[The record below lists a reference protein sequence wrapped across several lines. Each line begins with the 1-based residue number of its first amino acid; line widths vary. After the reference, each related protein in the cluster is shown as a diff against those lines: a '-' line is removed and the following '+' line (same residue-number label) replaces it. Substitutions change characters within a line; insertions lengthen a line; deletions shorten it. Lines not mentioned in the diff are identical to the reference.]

1 MPQLK
6 SQKPTSS
13 LTRAELFSLAGVLIG
28 TLLTFASTFTFGW
41 VYDDPPQIPQNPN
54 LEWSRFG
61 FLVTHQLWAS
71 VAGMEGRFYR
81 PLLTFWFLINKSLF
95 GLNPHYFHVT
105 TVLAHVTATAL
116 AFFVA
121 RALLKDAGA
130 ALFAAAIFAVHP
142 LQVESASWISSV
154 NDSLAAAFCFASFL
168 IYRKARTSARNPA
181 VWWTLAGILF
191 LLALLTKE
199 VSIVLPGIIL
209 VDLLLVDLVFVDLVL
224 VDPVLADRVLAD
236 HLPDDR
242 SSDSRSEAQAASPQ
256 RFATS
261 VTIAA
266 IATYGAVAVLWLTL
280 RAWAMGV
287 TAAISS
293 SLPWSATLLSAP
305 KVVLFN
311 LYRVVL
317 PIGLSPHYDF
327 RLIESASPQFLF
339 TFLALSALAALAV
352 LLATRDPR
360 LWVAFAW
367 LIFPMLPTLNL
378 RWMNE
383 GDFIHDRYLYM
394 SMLGA
399 ALLAGSAY
407 AWIRDWIKTKW
418 PAMQLFRPLAAC
430 VVVMLAFASA
440 IQAEYWATDVT
451 LFARAVSRAPDNEW
465 AQLNYGSTL
474 SARGKFA
481 DAGPHFARSYEL
493 KPGWRAADFAGF
505 AYQQAGDLSL
515 AEHWF
520 RTALQLDP
528 SLANAWFGLAQ
539 VSLLQHLPDQAI
551 TYLKKALELEPSA
564 DGYHY
569 ALGTALEQV
578 SQPDAAIEEY
588 KTELQ
593 LHPYQTGARKA
604 LDRLRDR
611 LHAPAQ

>member
-1 MPQLK
+1 VPQLK
-6 SQKPTSS
+6 TQKPISS
-13 LTRAELFSLAGVLIG
+13 PTRTELLSLAGVLIG
-28 TLLTFASTFTFGW
+28 TLLTFASTFRFGW
-41 VYDDPPQIPQNPN
+41 VYDDPPQIPQNPT

-71 VAGMEGRFYR
+71 VAGVEGRFYR
-81 PLLTFWFLINKSLF
+81 PLLTCWFLINKSLF

-105 TVLAHVTATAL
+105 TVMAHVAATAL

-130 ALFAAAIFAVHP
+130 ALFAAALFAVHP

-154 NDSLAAAFCFASFL
+154 NDSLAAALSFASFL
-168 IYRKARTSARNPA
+168 IYRKARSAPRNPA
-181 VWWTLAGILF
+181 AWWALAGILF

-209 VDLLLVDLVFVDLVL
+209 VDLFLVDLFLADRVL
-224 VDPVLADRVLAD
+224 VDPVLV
-236 HLPDDR
+236 DR
-242 SSDSRSEAQAASPQ
+242 SSDSRSEAQA
-256 RFATS
+256 TS
-261 VTIAA
+261 SRRSANSVAIAA
-266 IATYGAVAVLWLTL
+266 IATYGAVAVLWFIL
-280 RAWAMGV
+280 RSWALGG

-293 SLPWSATLLSAP
+293 SLPWSTTLLSGP

-311 LYRVVL
+311 LYRAVL

-327 RLIESASPQFLF
+327 RLIESPGPQFLL
-339 TFLALSALAALAV
+339 TLLGLVALASLAALA
-352 LLATRDPR
+352 ARRNPR

-383 GDFIHDRYLYM
+383 DDFIHDRYLYM
-394 SMLGA
+394 SMLGV
-399 ALLAGSAY
+399 ALLAASAY
-407 AWIRDWIKTKW
+407 AAIRDWIKTEW
-418 PAMQLFRPLAAC
+418 PAVQLFRPLAAC
-430 VVVMLAFASA
+430 MVVMLGFASA
-440 IQAEYWATDVT
+440 IQSEYWATDVV
-451 LFARAVSRAPDNEW
+451 LFARAVDRAPDNEW
-465 AQLNYGSTL
+465 AQLNYGSAL

-481 DAGPHFARSYEL
+481 DAAPHFARSYEL

-505 AYQQAGDLSL
+505 AYQQSGDLSQ

-539 VSLLQHLPDQAI
+539 VSLLQHLPEQAI
-551 TYLKKALELEPSA
+551 PYLKKALELEPAA

-569 ALGTALEQV
+569 ALGMALEQV
-578 SQPDAAIEEY
+578 SQPRAAIEEY

-593 LHPYQTGARKA
+593 LHPYQTGAGKA
-604 LDRLRDR
+604 LERLQSPPR
-611 LHAPAQ
+611 

>member
-1 MPQLK
+1 VPQPRA
-6 SQKPTSS
+6 QKPIST
-13 LTRAELFSLAGVLIG
+13 LTRTELLSLAGVLIV

-54 LEWSRFG
+54 LEWSRVG
-61 FLVTHQLWAS
+61 FLFTHQLWAS
-71 VAGMEGRFYR
+71 VVGTEGRFYR
-81 PLLTFWFLINKSLF
+81 PLLTLWFLINKTLF

-105 TVLAHVTATAL
+105 TLLAHVAATAL

-121 RALLKDAGA
+121 RKLLEDAGA

-154 NDSLAAAFCFASFL
+154 NDSLAAALCFASFL
-168 IYRKARTSARNPA
+168 LYRKARATSRNPA
-181 VWWTLAGILF
+181 WWALAGILF

-199 VSIVLPGIIL
+199 VSVVLPGIIL
-209 VDLLLVDLVFVDLVL
+209 VDLWSVPLLFDSGGEPNTPSRHF
-224 VDPVLADRVLAD
+224 P
-236 HLPDDR
+236 LP
-242 SSDSRSEAQAASPQ
+242 AG
-256 RFATS
+256 
-261 VTIAA
+261 IAA
-266 IATYGAVAVLWLTL
+266 ISTYGIVAVLWLTL
-280 RAWAMGV
+280 RSWALGGA
-287 TAAISS
+287 TAVSS
-293 SLPWSATLLSAP
+293 SLSLSWSTTVLSIP
-305 KVVLFN
+305 KVILVN
-311 LYRVVL
+311 LYRVVV

-327 RLIESASPQFLF
+327 HLIESPGPQFLV
-339 TFLALSALAALAV
+339 TLLALLVLAALAV
-352 LLATRDPR
+352 LVATRNPQ

-383 GDFIHDRYLYM
+383 DDFIHDRYLYM

-399 ALLAGSAY
+399 ALLAASAY
-407 AWIRDWIKTKW
+407 AAIRDWIRSKW
-418 PAMQLFRPLAAC
+418 PAMQLLRPLAAC
-430 VVVMLAFASA
+430 IVLILAFATA
-440 IQAEYWATDVT
+440 IQSEYWANDVA
-451 LFARAVSRAPDNEW
+451 LFARAVDRAPGNEW
-465 AQLNYGSTL
+465 AQLNYGSAL

-481 DAGPHFARSYEL
+481 DAAPHFTRSYEL

-505 AYQQAGDLSL
+505 AYQQSGDLSQ

-539 VSLLQHLPDQAI
+539 VSLLQHLPEQAI
-551 TYLKKALELEPSA
+551 PYLKRALELEPSA

-578 SQPDAAIEEY
+578 AQRSSAIEEY
-588 KTELQ
+588 KTELH

-604 LDRLRDR
+604 LDRLQ
-611 LHAPAQ
+611 PAAQ

>member
-1 MPQLK
+1 VPQRK
-6 SQKPTSS
+6 TQNPVSS
-13 LTRAELFSLAGVLIG
+13 LTRTELLALAGVLIG

-61 FLVTHQLWAS
+61 FLLTHQLWAS
-71 VAGMEGRFYR
+71 VAGTEGRFYR
-81 PLLTFWFLINKSLF
+81 PVLTLWFLINKTVF

-105 TVLAHVTATAL
+105 NVLAHVTVSAL

-121 RALLKDAGA
+121 RALLKNTGGKNTGA

-154 NDSLAAAFCFASFL
+154 NDSLAAALCFTSFL
-168 IYRKARTSARNPA
+168 IYRKARTAPRNPA
-181 VWWTLAGILF
+181 AWWTLAAILF

-209 VDLLLVDLVFVDLVL
+209 VDLVFV
-224 VDPVLADRVLAD
+224 
-236 HLPDDR
+236 DR
-242 SSDSRSEAQAASPQ
+242 SSDSRNEPEPEPSQ
-256 RFATS
+256 RFPTS
-261 VTIAA
+261 VNIAA
-266 IATYGAVAVLWLTL
+266 IATYGIVTVLWLTL
-280 RAWAMGV
+280 RSLALGGTTV
-287 TAAISS
+287 ISS
-293 SLPWSATLLSAP
+293 SLSWSTTLLSAP
-305 KVVLFN
+305 KVILFN

-327 RLIESASPQFLF
+327 HLIETPSPQFLL
-339 TFLALSALAALAV
+339 TLLALIALAALAV
-352 LLATRDPR
+352 LLATRNPR

-367 LIFPMLPTLNL
+367 LMFPMVPTLNL

-383 GDFIHDRYLYM
+383 DDFIHDRYLYM

-399 ALLAGSAY
+399 ALLAASAY
-407 AWIRDWIKTKW
+407 AWIRHWIKSRW
-418 PAMQLFRPLAAC
+418 PAMQLFRPLAVC
-430 VVVMLAFASA
+430 LVVILAFASA
-440 IQAEYWATDVT
+440 IQSEYWATDVT
-451 LFARAVSRAPDNEW
+451 LFARAVNRAPDNEW
-465 AQLNYGSTL
+465 AQLNYGSAL

-481 DAGPHFARSYEL
+481 DAAPHFARSYEL

-505 AYQQAGDLSL
+505 AYQQSGDLSQ
-515 AEHWF
+515 AERWF

-528 SLANAWFGLAQ
+528 ALANAWFGLAQ
-539 VSLLQHLPDQAI
+539 VSLLHHLPEQAI
-551 TYLKKALELEPSA
+551 TYLRKAVELEPSA

-578 SQPDAAIEEY
+578 SQPNAAIEEY

-604 LDRLRDR
+604 LDRLDASTAGGR
-611 LHAPAQ
+611 

>member
-1 MPQLK
+1 VTQPK
-6 SQKPTSS
+6 AQKPIST
-13 LTRAELFSLAGVLIG
+13 LTRTELLSLAGVLTG

-61 FLVTHQLWAS
+61 FLITHQLWAS

-81 PLLTFWFLINKSLF
+81 PLLTLWFLINKTLF

-105 TVLAHVTATAL
+105 NVLAHVAATAL

-154 NDSLAAAFCFASFL
+154 NDSLAAALCFASFL
-168 IYRKARTSARNPA
+168 IYRKARTAPRNPA

-199 VSIVLPGIIL
+199 VSVVLPGIIL
-209 VDLLLVDLVFVDLVL
+209 VDLWSASLLS
-224 VDPVLADRVLAD
+224 A
-236 HLPDDR
+236 
-242 SSDSRSEAQAASPQ
+242 SRSEPEPASSR
-256 RFATS
+256 RFP
-261 VTIAA
+261 IAA
-266 IATYGAVAVLWLTL
+266 IAVYGIGGAFWLTL
-280 RAWAMGV
+280 RSWALGG

-293 SLPWSATLLSAP
+293 SLPWSTTLLSAP
-305 KVVLFN
+305 RIILFN

-327 RLIESASPQFLF
+327 RLIESPSPQFLL
-339 TFLALSALAALAV
+339 TLLALIALAALAA
-352 LLATRDPR
+352 LAAKRDPR

-383 GDFIHDRYLYM
+383 DDFIHDRYLYM

-399 ALLAGSAY
+399 ALLAASAY
-407 AWIRDWIKTKW
+407 VAIRDWIKTKW
-418 PAMQLFRPLAAC
+418 PAMQLLRPLAAC
-430 VVVMLAFASA
+430 IVVMLAFASA
-440 IQAEYWATDVT
+440 IQSEYWANDVV
-451 LFARAVSRAPDNEW
+451 LFARAVNRAPDNEW
-465 AQLNYGSTL
+465 AQLNYGSAL

-481 DAGPHFARSYEL
+481 DAAPHFARSYEL

-505 AYQQAGDLSL
+505 AYQQSGDLPQ
-515 AEHWF
+515 AESWF
-520 RTALQLDP
+520 RTALQLNP

-539 VSLLQHLPDQAI
+539 ISLLQHLPEQAFP
-551 TYLKKALELEPSA
+551 YLRKALELEPSA

-569 ALGTALEQV
+569 ALGTALEQI
-578 SQPDAAIEEY
+578 SQPSGAIEEY

-604 LDRLRDR
+604 LDRLQP
-611 LHAPAQ
+611 PAR

>member
-1 MPQLK
+1 VPQLK
-6 SQKPTSS
+6 TQKPISS
-13 LTRAELFSLAGVLIG
+13 LTRAELLSLAGVLIG

-41 VYDDPPQIPQNPN
+41 VYDDPPQIPQNSN

-81 PLLTFWFLINKSLF
+81 PLLTLWFLINKTLF

-105 TVLAHVTATAL
+105 TVLAHVAATAL

-121 RALLKDAGA
+121 RTLLKDAGA

-142 LQVESASWISSV
+142 LQTESASWISSV
-154 NDSLAAAFCFASFL
+154 NDSLAAALCFASFL
-168 IYRKARTSARNPA
+168 IYRKARTTPRNPTA
-181 VWWTLAGILF
+181 WWTLAGILF

-199 VSIVLPGIIL
+199 VSVVLPGMIL
-209 VDLLLVDLVFVDLVL
+209 VDLCFVDLCFDDL
-224 VDPVLADRVLAD
+224 SSAFLLSDADGE
-236 HLPDDR
+236 P
-242 SSDSRSEAQAASPQ
+242 QASPP
-256 RFATS
+256 RRLPIS

-266 IATYGAVAVLWLTL
+266 IATYGAVAVLWLAL
-280 RAWAMGV
+280 RSWALGG

-293 SLPWSATLLSAP
+293 SLPWSTTALSAP
-305 KVVLFN
+305 KVILFN

-317 PIGLSPHYDF
+317 PVGLSPHYDL
-327 RLIESASPQFLF
+327 RLIESPGPQFLF
-339 TFLALSALAALAV
+339 TLLALLTLAALAI

-383 GDFIHDRYLYM
+383 DDFIHDRYLYM
-394 SMLGA
+394 SMLGV
-399 ALLAGSAY
+399 ALLAA
-407 AWIRDWIKTKW
+407 AACARIRDWIKTKW
-418 PAMQLFRPLAAC
+418 PALQLFRPLAAC
-430 VVVMLAFASA
+430 IVVMLAFASA
-440 IQAEYWATDVT
+440 IQSQYWATDVV
-451 LFARAVSRAPDNEW
+451 LFARAVDRAPDNEW
-465 AQLNYGSTL
+465 SQLNYGSAL

-481 DAGPHFARSYEL
+481 DAAPHFARSYEL
-493 KPGWRAADFAGF
+493 RPGWRAADFAGF
-505 AYQQAGDLSL
+505 AYQQSGDLSQ
-515 AEHWF
+515 AERWF

-539 VSLLQHLPDQAI
+539 VSLLQHLPEQAI
-551 TYLKKALELEPSA
+551 PYLKKALELEPSA

-578 SQPDAAIEEY
+578 SQPSGAIEEY

-604 LDRLRDR
+604 LDRL
-611 LHAPAQ
+611 HPPAR

>member
-1 MPQLK
+1 MADSIVPQLETQK
-6 SQKPTSS
+6 SISS
-13 LTRAELFSLAGVLIG
+13 LTRAELLSLAGVLIG

-61 FLVTHQLWAS
+61 FLLTHQLWAS

-81 PLLTFWFLINKSLF
+81 PLLTFWFLINKTVF

-116 AFFVA
+116 AFFIA

-168 IYRKARTSARNPA
+168 LYRKARSAPRNPA
-181 VWWTLAGILF
+181 AWWTLAGILF

-209 VDLLLVDLVFVDLVL
+209 VDLICG
-224 VDPVLADRVLAD
+224 A
-236 HLPDDR
+236 R
-242 SSDSRSEAQAASPQ
+242 SSGSRSEAETTSPR
-256 RFATS
+256 RFPTS

-266 IATYGAVAVLWLTL
+266 IATYGVAAVLWLTL
-280 RAWAMGV
+280 RSWALGG

-305 KVVLFN
+305 KVILFN
-311 LYRVVL
+311 LCRVVL

-327 RLIESASPQFLF
+327 RLIESLSAQFLF
-339 TFLALSALAALAV
+339 TLLALIVLAALAV
-352 LLATRDPR
+352 LLATRNPR

-383 GDFIHDRYLYM
+383 DDFIHDRYLYM

-399 ALLAGSAY
+399 ALLAASAY
-407 AWIRDWIKTKW
+407 AWIRDWIKSKW
-418 PAMQLFRPLAAC
+418 PAMQLFRPLAVC
-430 VVVMLAFASA
+430 LVVMLAFASA
-440 IQAEYWATDVT
+440 IQSEYWAADVT
-451 LFARAVSRAPDNEW
+451 LFARAVNRAPNNEW
-465 AQLNYGSTL
+465 AQLNYGSAL

-481 DAGPHFARSYEL
+481 DAAPHFARSYEL

-505 AYQQAGDLSL
+505 AYQQSGDLSQ
-515 AEHWF
+515 AKRWF

-528 SLANAWFGLAQ
+528 GLANAWFGLAQ
-539 VSLLQHLPDQAI
+539 VSLLQHLPEQAI
-551 TYLKKALELEPSA
+551 TYLKKALELEPSS

-578 SQPDAAIEEY
+578 SQRDAAIEEY

-593 LHPYQTGARKA
+593 LHPYQTGARQA
-604 LDRLRDR
+604 LERLNASATGGR
-611 LHAPAQ
+611 

>member
-1 MPQLK
+1 VPQLNWK
-6 SQKPTSS
+6 KPISS
-13 LTRAELFSLAGVLIG
+13 LTRAELLSLAGVLIG

-105 TVLAHVTATAL
+105 TVLAHVAATAL

-121 RALLKDAGA
+121 RRLLEDAGA

-154 NDSLAAAFCFASFL
+154 NDSLAAALCFASFL
-168 IYRKARTSARNPA
+168 IYRKARTVPRNPA
-181 VWWTLAGILF
+181 AWWTLAGILF
-191 LLALLTKE
+191 LLALLAKE
-199 VSIVLPGIIL
+199 VSVVLPGIIL
-209 VDLLLVDLVFVDLVL
+209 VDLG
-224 VDPVLADRVLAD
+224 A
-236 HLPDDR
+236 R
-242 SSDSRSEAQAASPQ
+242 SHQSGSSSEAQATSPR
-256 RFATS
+256 RFTAPA
-261 VTIAA
+261 TIAA
-266 IATYGAVAVLWLTL
+266 IGTYGVVAVFWLSL
-280 RAWAMGV
+280 RSWALGG
-287 TAAISS
+287 TAALSS
-293 SLPWSATLLSAP
+293 SLPWTTTFLSAP

-311 LYRVVL
+311 LYRVVI

-327 RLIESASPQFLF
+327 HLIKSPGPQFLL
-339 TFLALSALAALAV
+339 TLLALIALATLAI
-352 LLATRDPR
+352 LAATRDSR

-383 GDFIHDRYLYM
+383 DDFIHDRYLYM

-399 ALLAGSAY
+399 ALLAASAY
-407 AWIRDWIKTKW
+407 AWIRDWIKSKW

-440 IQAEYWATDVT
+440 IQSEYWATDVT
-451 LFARAVSRAPDNEW
+451 LFARAVDRAPGNEW
-465 AQLNYGSTL
+465 AQLNYGSAL

-481 DAGPHFARSYEL
+481 DAAPHFARSYEL

-505 AYQQAGDLSL
+505 AYQQSGDLAR
-515 AEHWF
+515 AENWF

-528 SLANAWFGLAQ
+528 SLANAWFGLSQ
-539 VSLLQHLPDQAI
+539 VSLLQHLPEQAI
-551 TYLKKALELEPSA
+551 TYLRKALELEPSA

-569 ALGTALEQV
+569 ALGTALEQI
-578 SQPDAAIEEY
+578 SQPAAAIQEY
-588 KTELQ
+588 KTELRM
-593 LHPYQTGARKA
+593 HPSQTGARKA
-604 LDRLRDR
+604 LDRLE
-611 LHAPAQ
+611 ASTATGK

>member
-1 MPQLK
+1 VPQLK
-6 SQKPTSS
+6 TQKPVSS
-13 LTRAELFSLAGVLIG
+13 LNRTELLALAGVLIG

-54 LEWSRFG
+54 LEWNRFG
-61 FLVTHQLWAS
+61 FLLTHQLWAS

-81 PLLTFWFLINKSLF
+81 PLLTLWFLINKTVF
-95 GLNPHYFHVT
+95 GLNPHYFHLT
-105 TVLAHVTATAL
+105 NVLAHVTATAL

-121 RALLKDAGA
+121 RALLKNTGGKNTGA

-154 NDSLAAAFCFASFL
+154 NDSLAAVLCFASFL
-168 IYRKARTSARNPA
+168 IYRKARTAPRNPA
-181 VWWTLAGILF
+181 AWWILAGIPF

-209 VDLLLVDLVFVDLVL
+209 VDLVFV
-224 VDPVLADRVLAD
+224 
-236 HLPDDR
+236 DR
-242 SSDSRSEAQAASPQ
+242 SSDSRNEPEPAPSR
-256 RFATS
+256 RFPTS
-261 VTIAA
+261 VNTAA
-266 IATYGAVAVLWLTL
+266 IATYGVDTVLWLTL
-280 RAWAMGV
+280 RSWALGA

-293 SLPWSATLLSAP
+293 SLPWSTTLLSAP
-305 KVVLFN
+305 KVILFN

-327 RLIESASPQFLF
+327 HLIETPSPQFLL
-339 TFLALSALAALAV
+339 TLLALIALAALAV
-352 LLATRDPR
+352 LLATRNPR

-367 LIFPMLPTLNL
+367 LIFPMVPTLNL

-383 GDFIHDRYLYM
+383 DDFIHDRYLYM

-399 ALLAGSAY
+399 ALLAASAY
-407 AWIRDWIKTKW
+407 AWIRDWIKSKW
-418 PAMQLFRPLAAC
+418 PAMQLFRPLAVC
-430 VVVMLAFASA
+430 LVVILAFASA
-440 IQAEYWATDVT
+440 IQSEYWATDVT
-451 LFARAVSRAPDNEW
+451 LFARAVNRAPDNEW
-465 AQLNYGSTL
+465 AQLNYGSAL

-481 DAGPHFARSYEL
+481 DAAPHFARSYEL

-505 AYQQAGDLSL
+505 AYQQSGDLSQ
-515 AEHWF
+515 AERWF

-528 SLANAWFGLAQ
+528 ALANAWFGLAQ
-539 VSLLQHLPDQAI
+539 VSLLQHLPEQAI
-551 TYLKKALELEPSA
+551 TDLKKALELEPSA

-578 SQPDAAIEEY
+578 LQPNAAIEEY

-593 LHPYQTGARKA
+593 LHPYQTGARQA
-604 LDRLRDR
+604 LDRLRSPER
-611 LHAPAQ
+611 

>member
-6 SQKPTSS
+6 TQKPISS
-13 LTRAELFSLAGVLIG
+13 LTRAELLSLAGVLIG
-28 TLLTFASTFTFGW
+28 TLLTFAATFTFGW
-41 VYDDPPQIPQNPN
+41 VYDDPPQIPQNSN

-81 PLLTFWFLINKSLF
+81 PLLTLWFLINKTLF

-105 TVLAHVTATAL
+105 TVLAHVAATAL

-121 RALLKDAGA
+121 RMLLKDAGA
-130 ALFAAAIFAVHP
+130 TLFAAAIFAVHP
-142 LQVESASWISSV
+142 LQTESASWISSV
-154 NDSLAAAFCFASFL
+154 NDSLAAALCFASFL
-168 IYRKARTSARNPA
+168 IYRKARTTPRNPA
-181 VWWTLAGILF
+181 AWWTLAGILF

-199 VSIVLPGIIL
+199 VSVVLPGIIL
-209 VDLLLVDLVFVDLVL
+209 VDLCFVDLCFDDL
-224 VDPVLADRVLAD
+224 SSAFLLSAADGE
-236 HLPDDR
+236 P
-242 SSDSRSEAQAASPQ
+242 QASPP
-256 RFATS
+256 RRLPIS

-266 IATYGAVAVLWLTL
+266 IATYGAVAVLWLAL
-280 RAWAMGV
+280 RSWALGG

-293 SLPWSATLLSAP
+293 SLPWSTTVLSAP
-305 KVVLFN
+305 KVILFN

-327 RLIESASPQFLF
+327 HLIESPGPQFLL
-339 TFLALSALAALAV
+339 TLLALLALAALAI
-352 LLATRDPR
+352 LAATRDPR

-383 GDFIHDRYLYM
+383 DDFIHDRYLYM
-394 SMLGA
+394 SMLGV
-399 ALLAGSAY
+399 ALLAAAAY
-407 AWIRDWIKTKW
+407 ARIRDWIKTKW

-430 VVVMLAFASA
+430 IVVMLAFASA
-440 IQAEYWATDVT
+440 IQSEYWATDVV
-451 LFARAVSRAPDNEW
+451 LFARAVDRAPDNEW
-465 AQLNYGSTL
+465 AQLNYGSAL

-481 DAGPHFARSYEL
+481 DAAPHFARSYEL

-505 AYQQAGDLSL
+505 AYQQSGDLSQ
-515 AEHWF
+515 AERWF

-539 VSLLQHLPDQAI
+539 VSLLQHLPEQAI
-551 TYLKKALELEPSA
+551 PYLQKALELEPSA

-578 SQPDAAIEEY
+578 SQPLGAIEEY

-604 LDRLRDR
+604 LDRLQP
-611 LHAPAQ
+611 PAR

>member
-1 MPQLK
+1 MPQLET
-6 SQKPTSS
+6 QKPIPS
-13 LTRAELFSLAGVLIG
+13 LTRTELLSLAGVLIG

-41 VYDDPPQIPQNPN
+41 VYDDPPQITQNPN

-71 VAGMEGRFYR
+71 MAGMEGRFYR
-81 PLLTFWFLINKSLF
+81 PLLTLWFLINKTVF

-105 TVLAHVTATAL
+105 NVLAHITATAL

-121 RALLKDAGA
+121 RVLLKDAGA

-154 NDSLAAAFCFASFL
+154 NDSLAAALCFASFL
-168 IYRKARTSARNPA
+168 IYRKARTTPRNPA
-181 VWWTLAGILF
+181 AWWTLAGIFF

-199 VSIVLPGIIL
+199 VSVVLPGIIL
-209 VDLLLVDLVFVDLVL
+209 VDLWSASLLSG
-224 VDPVLADRVLAD
+224 PRNEPQPA
-236 HLPDDR
+236 
-242 SSDSRSEAQAASPQ
+242 SSRPFAS
-256 RFATS
+256 S
-261 VTIAA
+261 INIAA
-266 IATYGAVAVLWLTL
+266 LAAYGIAGVVWLTL
-280 RAWAMGV
+280 RSWALGG
-287 TAAISS
+287 TAAVSS
-293 SLPWSATLLSAP
+293 SLPWSTTLLSAP
-305 KVVLFN
+305 KIILFN

-327 RLIESASPQFLF
+327 HLIESPSPQFLL
-339 TFLALSALAALAV
+339 TLLALIALAALAI
-352 LLATRDPR
+352 LAAKRDPR

-383 GDFIHDRYLYM
+383 DDFIHDRYLYM
-394 SMLGA
+394 SMLGV
-399 ALLAGSAY
+399 ALLAASAY
-407 AWIRDWIKTKW
+407 AWIRDWIKAKW
-418 PAMQLFRPLAAC
+418 PAMQLFRPLAVC
-430 VVVMLAFASA
+430 LVVILAFASA
-440 IQAEYWATDVT
+440 IQSEYWATDVT
-451 LFARAVSRAPDNEW
+451 LFARAVNRAPENEW
-465 AQLNYGSTL
+465 AQLNYGSAL

-481 DAGPHFARSYEL
+481 DAAPHFVRSYEL

-505 AYQQAGDLSL
+505 AYQQSGDLSQ
-515 AEHWF
+515 AERWF

-539 VSLLQHLPDQAI
+539 VSLLQHLPEQAV
-551 TYLKKALELEPSA
+551 TDLKKALELEPSA

-578 SQPDAAIEEY
+578 LQPNAAIEEY
-588 KTELQ
+588 KSELQ

-604 LDRLRDR
+604 LERLQASAR
-611 LHAPAQ
+611 

>member
-1 MPQLK
+1 VPQLK
-6 SQKPTSS
+6 TQKPISPLPRT
-13 LTRAELFSLAGVLIG
+13 ELLSLAGVLIG

-81 PLLTFWFLINKSLF
+81 PLLTLWFLINKSVF

-105 TVLAHVTATAL
+105 NVLAHVAATAL

-130 ALFAAAIFAVHP
+130 ALFAAALFAVHP

-154 NDSLAAAFCFASFL
+154 NDSLAAALCFASFL
-168 IYRKARTSARNPA
+168 IYRRARAAPRNSAA
-181 VWWTLAGILF
+181 WWTLAGVLF

-199 VSIVLPGIIL
+199 VSIVLPGIVL
-209 VDLLLVDLVFVDLVL
+209 VDLW
-224 VDPVLADRVLAD
+224 AESRE
-236 HLPDDR
+236 
-242 SSDSRSEAQAASPQ
+242 SDSRIRPQ
-256 RFATS
+256 TEFPRRFPF
-261 VTIAA
+261 AA
-266 IATYGAVAVLWLTL
+266 IGTYGIVAVFWLTL
-280 RAWAMGV
+280 RSWALGG
-287 TAAISS
+287 TAAVSS
-293 SLPWSATLLSAP
+293 SLPWSTTLLSAP
-305 KVVLFN
+305 KIVLFN
-311 LYRVVL
+311 LYRAVL

-327 RLIESASPQFLF
+327 RLIESPGPQFLL
-339 TFLALSALAALAV
+339 TLLALLALAAIAILA
-352 LLATRDPR
+352 ATRDPR

-383 GDFIHDRYLYM
+383 DDFIHDRYLYM
-394 SMLGA
+394 SMLGV
-399 ALLAGSAY
+399 ALLAASAY
-407 AWIRDWIKTKW
+407 ARIRDWIKTKW

-430 VVVMLAFASA
+430 VLVGLAFASA
-440 IQAEYWATDVT
+440 IQSEYWATDVT
-451 LFARAVSRAPDNEW
+451 LFARAVDRAPQNEW
-465 AQLNYGSTL
+465 AQLNYGSAL

-481 DAGPHFARSYEL
+481 DAAPHFARSYEL

-505 AYQQAGDLSL
+505 AYQQSGDLSQ
-515 AEHWF
+515 AERWF

-539 VSLLQHLPDQAI
+539 VSLLQHLPEPAI
-551 TYLKKALELEPSA
+551 TYLRKALQLEPSA

-578 SQPDAAIEEY
+578 PQREAAIEEY

-604 LDRLRDR
+604 LERLQ
-611 LHAPAQ
+611 APAR

>member
-1 MPQLK
+1 VPQLET
-6 SQKPTSS
+6 QKTISS
-13 LTRAELFSLAGVLIG
+13 LTRAELLSLAGVLIG

-81 PLLTFWFLINKSLF
+81 PLLTLWFLINKPLF

-105 TVLAHVTATAL
+105 NVLAHVAATTL

-142 LQVESASWISSV
+142 VQVESASWISSV
-154 NDSLAAAFCFASFL
+154 NDSLAAALCFASFL
-168 IYRKARTSARNPA
+168 ISRKARSAPRNPA
-181 VWWTLAGILF
+181 AWWTLAGILF

-209 VDLLLVDLVFVDLVL
+209 VDLW
-224 VDPVLADRVLAD
+224 A
-236 HLPDDR
+236 R
-242 SSDSRSEAQAASPQ
+242 SGQSDSPSERQATPQ
-256 RFATS
+256 RFANS
-261 VTIAA
+261 AAIAA
-266 IATYGAVAVLWLTL
+266 IATYGLVAIFWMTL
-280 RAWAMGV
+280 RSWALGG

-293 SLPWSATLLSAP
+293 SLPWSTTLLSIP
-305 KVVLFN
+305 KVILFN

-317 PIGLSPHYDF
+317 PVGLSPHYDF
-327 RLIESASPQFLF
+327 RLIESAGPQFLL
-339 TFLALSALAALAV
+339 TLLALLILAAFAV
-352 LLATRDPR
+352 LLATRNPC

-383 GDFIHDRYLYM
+383 DDFIHDRYLYM
-394 SMLGA
+394 TMLGV
-399 ALLAGSAY
+399 ALLAASAY
-407 AWIRDWIKTKW
+407 ARIRDWIKIKW

-430 VVVMLAFASA
+430 VIVMLAFASA
-440 IQAEYWATDVT
+440 IQSEYWATDVT
-451 LFARAVSRAPDNEW
+451 LFARAVDRAPNNEW
-465 AQLNYGSTL
+465 AQLNYGSAL

-481 DAGPHFARSYEL
+481 DAAPHFARSYEL

-505 AYQQAGDLSL
+505 AYQQSGDLSQ
-515 AEHWF
+515 AESWF

-539 VSLLQHLPDQAI
+539 VSLLQHLPEQAI
-551 TYLKKALELEPSA
+551 TYLRKALQLEPTA

-569 ALGTALEQV
+569 ALGTALEQI
-578 SQPDAAIEEY
+578 SQRDAAIEEY

-604 LDRLRDR
+604 LERLQF
-611 LHAPAQ
+611 PAR

>member
-6 SQKPTSS
+6 TQEPVSS
-13 LTRAELFSLAGVLIG
+13 LTRTELLALAGVLIG

-54 LEWSRFG
+54 LEWNRFG
-61 FLVTHQLWAS
+61 FLLTHQLWAS

-81 PLLTFWFLINKSLF
+81 PLLTLWFLINKTVF
-95 GLNPHYFHVT
+95 GLNPRYFHVT
-105 TVLAHVTATAL
+105 NVLAHVTATAL

-121 RALLKDAGA
+121 RALLKNTGA

-154 NDSLAAAFCFASFL
+154 NDSLAAVLCFASFL
-168 IYRKARTSARNPA
+168 IYRKARTTPRNPA
-181 VWWTLAGILF
+181 AWWMLAAFLF

-209 VDLLLVDLVFVDLVL
+209 VDLVFD
-224 VDPVLADRVLAD
+224 DRWSDA
-236 HLPDDR
+236 R
-242 SSDSRSEAQAASPQ
+242 SSDSRNEPGP
-256 RFATS
+256 ATS
-261 VTIAA
+261 RRFLTSVNIAA
-266 IATYGAVAVLWLTL
+266 IASYGFATVVWLTL
-280 RAWAMGV
+280 RFWALGG

-293 SLPWSATLLSAP
+293 SLPWSTTLLSAP
-305 KVVLFN
+305 KVILFN
-311 LYRVVL
+311 FYRVVL

-327 RLIESASPQFLF
+327 HLIETPSPQFLL
-339 TFLALSALAALAV
+339 TLLALIALAALAV
-352 LLATRDPR
+352 LVATRDPR

-383 GDFIHDRYLYM
+383 DDFIHDRYLYM

-399 ALLAGSAY
+399 ALLAASGY
-407 AWIRDWIKTKW
+407 AWSRDWIKSKW
-418 PAMQLFRPLAAC
+418 PAMQLFRPLAVC
-430 VVVMLAFASA
+430 LVVILGFASA
-440 IQAEYWATDVT
+440 IQSEYWATDVT
-451 LFARAVSRAPDNEW
+451 LFARAVNRAPDNEW
-465 AQLNYGSTL
+465 AQLNYGSAL

-481 DAGPHFARSYEL
+481 DAAPHFTRSYEL

-505 AYQQAGDLSL
+505 AYQQSGDLSQ
-515 AEHWF
+515 AERWF

-528 SLANAWFGLAQ
+528 TLANAWFGLAQ
-539 VSLLQHLPDQAI
+539 VSLLQHLPEQAI
-551 TYLKKALELEPSA
+551 TYLKEALELAPSA

-593 LHPYQTGARKA
+593 LHPYQTGARQA
-604 LDRLRDR
+604 LDRL
-611 LHAPAQ
+611 HPPAR

>member
-6 SQKPTSS
+6 TQKPICS
-13 LTRAELFSLAGVLIG
+13 LTRTELLSLVGILIG

-81 PLLTFWFLINKSLF
+81 PLLTLWFLVNKSLF
-95 GLNPHYFHVT
+95 GLNPHYFHLTNVF
-105 TVLAHVTATAL
+105 AHVAATAL

-154 NDSLAAAFCFASFL
+154 NDSLAAALCFASFL
-168 IYRKARTSARNPA
+168 IYRKARAAPRNSAA
-181 VWWTLAGILF
+181 WWTLAGVLF

-209 VDLLLVDLVFVDLVL
+209 VDLFC
-224 VDPVLADRVLAD
+224 VDPG
-236 HLPDDR
+236 PNSR
-242 SSDSRSEAQAASPQ
+242 SSGSRRDAQATPPQ
-256 RFATS
+256 RFANS
-261 VTIAA
+261 VAIAA
-266 IATYGAVAVLWLTL
+266 IATYGIVAVIWLTL
-280 RAWAMGV
+280 RSWALGG

-293 SLPWSATLLSAP
+293 SLPWSTTLLSAP

-311 LYRVVL
+311 LYRAVL

-327 RLIESASPQFLF
+327 RLIESPGPQFLL
-339 TFLALSALAALAV
+339 TLLALLTLAAIAILA
-352 LLATRDPR
+352 ATRDPR

-367 LIFPMLPTLNL
+367 LILPMLPTLNL

-383 GDFIHDRYLYM
+383 DDFIHDRYLYM
-394 SMLGA
+394 SMLGV
-399 ALLAGSAY
+399 ALLAASAY
-407 AWIRDWIKTKW
+407 ARIRDWIKTKW

-430 VVVMLAFASA
+430 VVVVLAFASA
-440 IQAEYWATDVT
+440 IQSEYWATDVI
-451 LFARAVSRAPDNEW
+451 LFARAVDRAPDNEW
-465 AQLNYGSTL
+465 AQLNYGSAL

-481 DAGPHFARSYEL
+481 DAAPHFTRSYEL

-505 AYQQAGDLSL
+505 AYQQSGDLSQ
-515 AEHWF
+515 AERWF
-520 RTALQLDP
+520 RTALQFDP

-539 VSLLQHLPDQAI
+539 VSLLQHLPEQAI
-551 TYLKKALELEPSA
+551 TYLKKALEVEPSA

-569 ALGTALEQV
+569 ALGTALEQI
-578 SQPDAAIEEY
+578 SQASAAIEEY

-604 LDRLRDR
+604 LERLQ
-611 LHAPAQ
+611 APAR